1 MMFLFTRILRYAVG
15 TKENGNRRIY
25 IQNFE
30 FLNDVSFFPNSR
42 FDITV
47 TAKEI
52 ILKLNEVGQRKVI
65 LSKRGDSII
74 ELSDKLITNFIGS
87 CAKFVTVKLS
97 NNEIRISHHHMEV
110 QRTIREFNFTKAI
123 KRKELTTASLYSGT
137 GALSYTMG
145 EGLKD
150 AGFEPRIKFANE
162 IDEIAAK
169 LNTSYNPI
177 WDNAAPDACFVMD
190 DIQSMDMSVMPK
202 YVDHLEIS
210 LPCPPYSALTS
221 KDRRDIAHPLG
232 KLFMRTTEAIARL
245 NPATL
250 TIECTTHL
258 LNSNA
263 FLCISDFLSLHGYSF
278 ETTVLKG
285 TEFGDFEQRKR
296 FCLFAVSSGLKGLFP
311 SLNKID
317 LLHHINPQTFA
328 DIKDDIPEDSPL
340 WKEFGHVKKRDSMPH
355 LNYRNVLIG
364 DKDKSMPALLAS
376 SSPKAGAP
384 FVCHP
389 SNPNLQ
395 RQITVEEHTKI
406 RKFPER
412 LAQATNK
419 LGKGLLPGQ
428 VRTNKTAAHKLLGNS
443 VCPGPWRTLMFYM
456 FSGLHT
462 NNAKQIG
469 LF

>member
-1 MMFLFTRILRYAVG
+1 MLSLTRILRYAVG
-15 TKENGNRRIY
+15 NKKNGNRRLY
-25 IQNFE
+25 LQNFE

-42 FDITV
+42 FDIAV

-52 ILKLNEVGQRKVI
+52 ILKLNKFGQRKVI
-65 LSKRGDSII
+65 LSKRGDSIV
-74 ELSDKLITNFIGS
+74 ELSDKLITNFVGP
-87 CAKFVTVKLS
+87 CAKFVTVKFS
-97 NNEIRISHHHMEV
+97 NNEIRISRHHMEV
-110 QRTIREFNFTKAI
+110 QRTKREFNFTKAI
-123 KRKELTTASLYSGT
+123 KRKVITTASLYSGT
-137 GALSYTMG
+137 GALTYTMG

-150 AGFEPRIKFANE
+150 AGFESRIKFAND

-177 WDNAAPDACFVMD
+177 WDNAHPEACFVMD
-190 DIQSMDMSVMPK
+190 DIQSMDMSIMPK

-221 KDRRDIAHPLG
+221 RDRRDIHHPLG
-232 KLFMRTTEAIARL
+232 KLYMRTTEAISRL

-263 FLCISDFLSLHGYSF
+263 FLCISDFLTLNGYSF

-285 TEFGDFEQRKR
+285 TDYGDFEHRKR

-311 SLNKID
+311 SLAKID
-317 LLHHINPQTFA
+317 LLHHFNPLIFA
-328 DIKDDIPEDSPL
+328 DIKDDIPNDSPL
-340 WKEFGHVKKRDSMPH
+340 WKEFNHVKERDSMPH

-364 DKDKSMPALLAS
+364 DDDKAIPAILAS
-376 SSPKAGAP
+376 NAPKAGAP
-384 FVCHP
+384 FVVHP
-389 SNPNLQ
+389 TNPNLQ
-395 RQITVEEHTKI
+395 RQVTVEEHTKI

-412 LAQATNK
+412 LAQAINK
-419 LGKGLLPGQ
+419 LGEGLLPGQ
-428 VRTNKTAAHKLLGNS
+428 FRTNKTAAHKVSGNS
-443 VCPGPWRTLMFYM
+443 VCAGPWRTLMFYM

-462 NNAKQIG
+462 NNDKQRG